1 MRVKNATPGAQ
12 RETVAEHLSDAYLR
26 ASPDDTLDAIAA
38 RLARE
43 RPAEIELV
51 CAVSNEGRLLG
62 TLPVRKLF
70 GFPGSKSLAE
80 VMRRDPHSARI
91 DEDQEHAANFALQH
105 GMNALAV
112 VDHDGKLAGIV
123 PAHTMLLVLRQEHV
137 EDIHR
142 LAGIQRETSLA
153 RHAIDDPPIRRFWHR
168 IPWLIAGLAGS
179 AAATGVMA
187 GFEQR
192 LSANVAIAFFI
203 PAIVYL
209 ADAVGTQTEAIAVR
223 GLSLTR
229 SGITHLLTAE
239 LGVGTLIGAALGA
252 LAMPLVFFGFGDPR
266 LALAVGLS
274 IWVASSIASTL
285 GLLLPWLLAKVHV
298 DPAHGSGPLATVIQD
313 ILSILSY
320 FIVLQL
326 FGV

>member
-1 MRVKNATPGAQ
+1 VRVKNPTRRAQ
-12 RETVAEHLSDAYLR
+12 LETVAEHLSEAYLR

-80 VMRRDPHSARI
+80 VMRRDAHSARI

-112 VDHDGKLAGIV
+112 VDQDGKLAGIV

-137 EDIHR
+137 EDLHR
-142 LAGIQRETSLA
+142 LAGIQRETSRA

-168 IPWLIAGLAGS
+168 IPWLVAGLAGS

-252 LAMPLVFFGFGDPR
+252 LAMPLVYFGFGDAR
-266 LALAVGLS
+266 LALAVGIS
-274 IWVASSIASTL
+274 IWVASSIAATL
-285 GLLLPWLLAKVHV
+285 GLLLPWILAKVHV

-313 ILSILSY
+313 ILSIVAY
-320 FIVLQL
+320 FLVLQL

>member
-1 MRVKNATPGAQ
+1 MRVKNAPRGAQ

-43 RPAEIELV
+43 RPAEMEIV
-51 CAVSNEGRLLG
+51 CAVSAEGRLLG

-70 GFPGSKSLAE
+70 GFQGSRSLAE
-80 VMRRDPHSARI
+80 VMRRDAPSARI
-91 DEDQEHAANFALQH
+91 DEDQEHAANLALHH
-105 GMNALAV
+105 GMNALPV

-123 PAHTMLLVLRQEHV
+123 PAHTMLHVLRLEHV
-137 EDIHR
+137 EDLHR
-142 LAGIQRETSLA
+142 LAGIQRETSRA
-153 RHAIDDPPIRRFWHR
+153 RHAIEDPPIRRFWHR
-168 IPWLIAGLAGS
+168 IPWLVAGLAGS

-229 SGITHLLTAE
+229 SGITHLLAAE

-252 LAMPLVFFGFGDPR
+252 LAMPLVHFGFGDAK
-266 LALAVGLS
+266 LALAVGIS
-274 IWVASSIASTL
+274 IWVASSIAATL
-285 GLLLPWLLAKVHV
+285 GLLLPWILAKMHV

-313 ILSILSY
+313 ILSIVAY
-320 FIVLQL
+320 FLVLQL
-326 FGV
+326 FEV

>member
-1 MRVKNATPGAQ
+1 MQVKNAPRGAQ

-43 RPAEIELV
+43 RPAEVEIV
-51 CAVSNEGRLLG
+51 CAVSAEGRLLG

-70 GFPGSKSLAE
+70 GFQGSRSLAE
-80 VMRRDPHSARI
+80 VMRRDAPSARI
-91 DEDQEHAANFALQH
+91 DEDQEHAANLALHH
-105 GMNALAV
+105 GMNALPV

-123 PAHTMLLVLRQEHV
+123 PAHTMLQVLRQEHV
-137 EDIHR
+137 EDLHR
-142 LAGIQRETSLA
+142 LAGIQRETSRA
-153 RHAIDDPPIRRFWHR
+153 RHAIEDPPIRRFWHR
-168 IPWLIAGLAGS
+168 IPWLVAGLAGS

-192 LSANVAIAFFI
+192 LAANVAIAFFI

-252 LAMPLVFFGFGDPR
+252 LAMPLVHFGFGDAK
-266 LALAVGLS
+266 LALAVGIS
-274 IWVASSIASTL
+274 IWVASSIAATL

-320 FIVLQL
+320 FLVLQL